1 LGNEDRSNAMLIYL
15 LAGLV
20 LFLGVHST
28 RMLAEGWRS
37 RTIERLGAKPWK
49 GLYALLSLAG
59 LALLVWGY
67 GVARQQ
73 PVQLWSPP
81 VGLRHLAALLTWLA
95 FVLLAAA
102 EVPGNQIKARLHH
115 PMLLGTKV
123 WALAH
128 LLANGTL
135 AGAILFGSF
144 LLWAVTMF
152 ASARRRDRREAVL
165 YTPGTA
171 GRTVITVAAGT
182 LAWAVFAFWL
192 HGLLIGIRPI
202 G

>member
-1 LGNEDRSNAMLIYL
+1 MLIYL
-15 LAGLV
+15 VAGLV
-20 LFLGVHST
+20 VFLGVHSS
-28 RMLAEGWRS
+28 RMLADGWRS

-49 GLYALLSLAG
+49 AFYALVSLAG

-81 VGLRHLAALLTWLA
+81 VGLRHAAALLTWFA

-102 EVPGNQIKARLHH
+102 YVPGNQIKARLHH

-152 ASARRRDRREAVL
+152 ASARRRDRREAVR
-165 YTPGTA
+165 YASGKA
-171 GRTVITVAAGT
+171 SRTVITLAAGT
-182 LAWAVFAFWL
+182 VAWAAFAFWL

>member
-1 LGNEDRSNAMLIYL
+1 MLIYL
-15 LAGLV
+15 VAGLV
-20 LFLGVHST
+20 VFLGVHSS
-28 RMLAEGWRS
+28 RMLANGWRS

-49 GLYALLSLAG
+49 AVYALVSLAG

-81 VGLRHLAALLTWLA
+81 VGLRHAAALLTWLA

-102 EVPGNQIKARLHH
+102 YVPGNQIKARLHH

-152 ASARRRDRREAVL
+152 ASARRRDRREAVR
-165 YTPGTA
+165 YASGKA
-171 GRTVITVAAGT
+171 SRTVITLAAGT
-182 LAWAVFAFWL
+182 VAWAAFAFWL

>member
-1 LGNEDRSNAMLIYL
+1 MLIYL
-15 LAGLV
+15 VAGLV
-20 LFLGVHST
+20 VFLGVHSS
-28 RMLAEGWRS
+28 RMLADGWRS

-49 GLYALLSLAG
+49 AVYALVSLAG
-59 LALLVWGY
+59 LALLVWGF

-81 VGLRHLAALLTWLA
+81 VGLRHAAALLTWLA

-102 EVPGNQIKARLHH
+102 YVPGNQIKARLHH

-152 ASARRRDRREAVL
+152 PSARRRDRREAVL

-171 GRTVITVAAGT
+171 SRTVITLAAGT
-182 LAWAVFAFWL
+182 LAWAAFAFWL

>member
-1 LGNEDRSNAMLIYL
+1 MLIYL
-15 LAGLV
+15 VAGLV

-28 RMLAEGWRS
+28 RMLADGWRS
-37 RTIERLGAKPWK
+37 RAIERLGAKPWK
-49 GLYALLSLAG
+49 AVYTLASIAG
-59 LALLVWGY
+59 LALVVWGY

-73 PVQLWSPP
+73 PVQLWNPP
-81 VGLRHLAALLTWLA
+81 AGLRHLAALLTWLA

-144 LLWAVTMF
+144 LLWSVTMF
-152 ASARRRDRREAVL
+152 AGARRRDRRDAVL

-171 GRTVITVAAGT
+171 GRTAITLAAGT
-182 LAWAVFAFWL
+182 LAWAMFAFWL

>member
-73 PVQLWSPP
+73 PVQLWNPP

>member
-1 LGNEDRSNAMLIYL
+1 MLIYL
-15 LAGLV
+15 VAGLV
-20 LFLGVHST
+20 VFLGVHSS
-28 RMLAEGWRS
+28 RMLANGWRS

-49 GLYALLSLAG
+49 AVYALVSLAG

-81 VGLRHLAALLTWLA
+81 VGLRHAAALLTWFA

-102 EVPGNQIKARLHH
+102 YVPGNQIKARLHH

-152 ASARRRDRREAVL
+152 ASARRRDRREAVR
-165 YTPGTA
+165 YASGKA
-171 GRTVITVAAGT
+171 SRTVITLAAGT
-182 LAWAVFAFWL
+182 VAWAAFAFWL

>member
-1 LGNEDRSNAMLIYL
+1 MLIYL
-15 LAGLV
+15 VAGLV
-20 LFLGVHST
+20 VFLGVHST
-28 RMLAEGWRS
+28 RMLADGWRS
-37 RTIERLGAKPWK
+37 QTVERLGAKPWK
-49 GLYALLSLAG
+49 GLYALASLVG
-59 LALLVWGY
+59 LVLLVWGY

-81 VGLRHLAALLTWLA
+81 VGLRHAAALLTWLA

-102 EVPGNQIKARLHH
+102 YVPGNQIKARLHH

-135 AGAILFGSF
+135 AGAVLFGSF

-165 YTPGTA
+165 YTPGKA
-171 GRTVITVAAGT
+171 SRTVITLAAGT
-182 LAWAVFAFWL
+182 VAWAMFAFWL

>member
-1 LGNEDRSNAMLIYL
+1 MLIYL
-15 LAGLV
+15 VAGLV
-20 LFLGVHST
+20 VFLGVHSS

-49 GLYALLSLAG
+49 AFYALVSLAG

-81 VGLRHLAALLTWLA
+81 VGLRHAAALLTWFA

-102 EVPGNQIKARLHH
+102 YVPGNQIKARLHH

-152 ASARRRDRREAVL
+152 ASARRRDRREAVR
-165 YTPGTA
+165 YAPGRA
-171 GRTVITVAAGT
+171 SRTVITLAAGT
-182 LAWAVFAFWL
+182 VAWAVFAFWL

>member
-1 LGNEDRSNAMLIYL
+1 MLIYL
-15 LAGLV
+15 VAGLV
-20 LFLGVHST
+20 VFLGVHSS
-28 RMLAEGWRS
+28 RMLADGWRS

-49 GLYALLSLAG
+49 AVYALVSLVG

-81 VGLRHLAALLTWLA
+81 VGLRHAAALLTWFA

-102 EVPGNQIKARLHH
+102 YVPGNQIKARLHH

-152 ASARRRDRREAVL
+152 ASARRRDRREAVR
-165 YTPGTA
+165 YASGKA
-171 GRTVITVAAGT
+171 SRTVITLAAGT
-182 LAWAVFAFWL
+182 VAWAAFAFWL

>member
-1 LGNEDRSNAMLIYL
+1 MLIYL
-15 LAGLV
+15 VAGLV
-20 LFLGVHST
+20 VFLGVHSS
-28 RMLAEGWRS
+28 RMLADGWRS

-49 GLYALLSLAG
+49 AVYALVSLAG
-59 LALLVWGY
+59 LALLVLGY

-81 VGLRHLAALLTWLA
+81 VGLRHAAALLTWFA

-102 EVPGNQIKARLHH
+102 YVPGNQIKARLHH

-152 ASARRRDRREAVL
+152 ASARRRDRREAVR
-165 YTPGTA
+165 YASGKA
-171 GRTVITVAAGT
+171 SRTVITLAAGSV
-182 LAWAVFAFWL
+182 AWAAFAFWL

>member
-1 LGNEDRSNAMLIYL
+1 MLIYL
-15 LAGLV
+15 VAGLV
-20 LFLGVHST
+20 VFLGVHSS
-28 RMLAEGWRS
+28 RMLADGWRS

-49 GLYALLSLAG
+49 SLYALASLVG
-59 LALLVWGY
+59 LVLVVWGY

-73 PVQLWSPP
+73 PVQLWNPP

-95 FVLLAAA
+95 FVLLAASQ
-102 EVPGNQIKARLHH
+102 VPGNQIKARLHH

-128 LLANGTL
+128 LLANGSL
-135 AGAILFGSF
+135 AGALLFGSF
-144 LLWAVTMF
+144 LVWAVTLF
-152 ASARRRDRREAVL
+152 ASARRRDRRDGVHYAA
-165 YTPGTA
+165 GSA
-171 GRTVITVAAGT
+171 GRTALAVVTGT

>member
-1 LGNEDRSNAMLIYL
+1 MLIYL
-15 LAGLV
+15 VAGLV
-20 LFLGVHST
+20 VFLGVHSS
-28 RMLAEGWRS
+28 RMLADGWRS
-37 RTIERLGAKPWK
+37 RTIERLGAKSWK
-49 GLYALLSLAG
+49 GLYTLVSIAG
-59 LALLVWGY
+59 LALVVWGY

-81 VGLRHLAALLTWLA
+81 VGLRHAAALLTWLA
-95 FVLLAAA
+95 FVLLAATY
-102 EVPGNQIKARLHH
+102 VPGNQIKARLHH

-165 YTPGTA
+165 HAPGTA
-171 GRTVITVAAGT
+171 GRTAITLVAGTVA
-182 LAWAVFAFWL
+182 WAAFAFLL

>member
-1 LGNEDRSNAMLIYL
+1 MLIYL
-15 LAGLV
+15 VAGLV
-20 LFLGVHST
+20 VFLGVHSL
-28 RMLAEGWRS
+28 RMLADGWRS
-37 RTIERLGAKPWK
+37 RTIERLGAKSWK
-49 GLYALLSLAG
+49 GLYTLVSIAG
-59 LALLVWGY
+59 LALVVWGY

-81 VGLRHLAALLTWLA
+81 VGLRHAAALLTWLA
-95 FVLLAAA
+95 FVLLAATY
-102 EVPGNQIKARLHH
+102 VPGNQIKARLHH

-135 AGAILFGSF
+135 AGVILFGSF

-165 YTPGTA
+165 HAPGTA
-171 GRTVITVAAGT
+171 GRTAITLAAGT
-182 LAWAVFAFWL
+182 VAWAVFAFWL

>member
-1 LGNEDRSNAMLIYL
+1 MLIYL
-15 LAGLV
+15 VAGLV
-20 LFLGVHST
+20 VFLGVHSS
-28 RMLAEGWRS
+28 RMLADGWRS

-49 GLYALLSLAG
+49 AVYALVSLAG

-81 VGLRHLAALLTWLA
+81 VGLRHAAALLTWFA

-102 EVPGNQIKARLHH
+102 YVPGNQIKARLHH

-152 ASARRRDRREAVL
+152 ASARRRDRREAVR
-165 YTPGTA
+165 YASGKA
-171 GRTVITVAAGT
+171 SRTVITLAAGT
-182 LAWAVFAFWL
+182 VAWAAFAFWL

>member
-1 LGNEDRSNAMLIYL
+1 MLIYL
-15 LAGLV
+15 VAGLV
-20 LFLGVHST
+20 VFLGVHSS

-49 GLYALLSLAG
+49 AFYALVSLAG

-81 VGLRHLAALLTWLA
+81 VGLRHAAALLTWFA

-102 EVPGNQIKARLHH
+102 YVPGNQIKARLHH

-152 ASARRRDRREAVL
+152 ASARRRDRREAVR
-165 YTPGTA
+165 YASGKA
-171 GRTVITVAAGT
+171 SRTVITLAAGT
-182 LAWAVFAFWL
+182 VAWAAFAFWL

>member
-1 LGNEDRSNAMLIYL
+1 MLIYL
-15 LAGLV
+15 VAGLV
-20 LFLGVHST
+20 VFLGVHST
-28 RMLAEGWRS
+28 RMLADGWRS
-37 RTIERLGAKPWK
+37 RTVERLGAKPWK
-49 GLYALLSLAG
+49 ALYTLVSIAG
-59 LALLVWGY
+59 LALVVWGY
-67 GVARQQ
+67 GVARQE

-81 VGLRHLAALLTWLA
+81 AGLRHLAALLTWLA

-171 GRTVITVAAGT
+171 SRTVITLAAGT
-182 LAWAVFAFWL
+182 VAWAVFAFWL

>member
-1 LGNEDRSNAMLIYL
+1 MLIYL
-15 LAGLV
+15 VAGLV
-20 LFLGVHST
+20 VFLGVHSS

-49 GLYALLSLAG
+49 VFYALVSLAG

-81 VGLRHLAALLTWLA
+81 VGLRHAAALLTWFA

-102 EVPGNQIKARLHH
+102 YVPGNQIKARLHH

-152 ASARRRDRREAVL
+152 ASARRRDRREAVR
-165 YTPGTA
+165 YAPGKA
-171 GRTVITVAAGT
+171 SRTVITLAAGT
-182 LAWAVFAFWL
+182 VAWAVFAFWL

>member
-1 LGNEDRSNAMLIYL
+1 MLIYL
-15 LAGLV
+15 VAGLI
-20 LFLGVHST
+20 LFFGVHST
-28 RMLAEGWRS
+28 RMLADDWRS
-37 RTIERLGAKPWK
+37 RSIARIGAKPWK
-49 GLYALLSLAG
+49 GLYALASLAG
-59 LALLVWGY
+59 FVLLVWGF

-81 VGLRHLAALLTWLA
+81 VGMRHLAASLTWVA

-102 EVPGNQIKARLHH
+102 QVPGNHIKARLHH

-135 AGAILFGSF
+135 AGALLFGSF
-144 LLWAVTMF
+144 LIWSVILF
-152 ASARRRDRREAVL
+152 ASSRRRDRRLAVV
-165 YTPGTA
+165 YAPGTA
-171 GRTVITVAAGT
+171 GRTAIVLVAGS

>member
-1 LGNEDRSNAMLIYL
+1 MLIYL
-15 LAGLV
+15 VAGLV
-20 LFLGVHST
+20 VFLGVHSS
-28 RMLAEGWRS
+28 RMLANGWRS

-49 GLYALLSLAG
+49 AVYALVSLAG

-81 VGLRHLAALLTWLA
+81 VGLRHAAALLTWFA

-102 EVPGNQIKARLHH
+102 YVPGNQSKTRLHH

-152 ASARRRDRREAVL
+152 ASARRRDRREAVR
-165 YTPGTA
+165 YASGKA
-171 GRTVITVAAGT
+171 SRTVITLAAGT
-182 LAWAVFAFWL
+182 VAWAAFAFWL

>member
-1 LGNEDRSNAMLIYL
+1 MLIYL
-15 LAGLV
+15 VAGLV
-20 LFLGVHST
+20 VFLGVHST
-28 RMLAEGWRS
+28 RMLAGDWRS

-49 GLYALLSLAG
+49 ALYALVSIAG

-81 VGLRHLAALLTWLA
+81 LGLRHSAALLTWLA

-102 EVPGNQIKARLHH
+102 YVSGNQIKARLHH

-135 AGAILFGSF
+135 AGAILFGGF

-152 ASARRRDRREAVL
+152 ASARRRDRREATR

-171 GRTVITVAAGT
+171 SRTAITLAAGT

>member
-1 LGNEDRSNAMLIYL
+1 MLIYL
-15 LAGLV
+15 VAGLV
-20 LFLGVHST
+20 VFLGVHSS
-28 RMLAEGWRS
+28 RMLADGWRS

-49 GLYALLSLAG
+49 AFYALVSLAG

-81 VGLRHLAALLTWLA
+81 VGLRHAAALLTWFA

-102 EVPGNQIKARLHH
+102 YVPGNQIKARLHH

-152 ASARRRDRREAVL
+152 ASARRRDRREAVR
-165 YTPGTA
+165 YAA
-171 GRTVITVAAGT
+171 GRASRTVITLAAGT
-182 LAWAVFAFWL
+182 VAWAVFAFWL

>member
-1 LGNEDRSNAMLIYL
+1 MLIYL
-15 LAGLV
+15 VAGLV
-20 LFLGVHST
+20 VFLGVHSS
-28 RMLAEGWRS
+28 RMLADGWRS

-49 GLYALLSLAG
+49 AFYALVSLAG

-81 VGLRHLAALLTWLA
+81 VGLRHAAALLTWFA

-102 EVPGNQIKARLHH
+102 YVPGNQIKARLHH

-152 ASARRRDRREAVL
+152 ASARRRDRREAVR
-165 YTPGTA
+165 YAA
-171 GRTVITVAAGT
+171 GKASRTVITLAAGT
-182 LAWAVFAFWL
+182 VAWAVFAFWL

>member
-1 LGNEDRSNAMLIYL
+1 MLIYL
-15 LAGLV
+15 VAGLV
-20 LFLGVHST
+20 VFLGVHSS

-49 GLYALLSLAG
+49 AFYALVSLAG

-81 VGLRHLAALLTWLA
+81 VGLRHAAALLTWFA

-102 EVPGNQIKARLHH
+102 YVPGNQIKARLHH

-152 ASARRRDRREAVL
+152 ASARRRDRREAVR
-165 YTPGTA
+165 YAA
-171 GRTVITVAAGT
+171 GKASRTVITLAAGT
-182 LAWAVFAFWL
+182 VAWAAFAFWL

>member
-1 LGNEDRSNAMLIYL
+1 MLIYL
-15 LAGLV
+15 VAGLV
-20 LFLGVHST
+20 VFLGVHSS
-28 RMLAEGWRS
+28 RMLADGWRS

-49 GLYALLSLAG
+49 AFYALVSLAG

-81 VGLRHLAALLTWLA
+81 VGLRHAAALLTWLA
-95 FVLLAAA
+95 FVLLAATY
-102 EVPGNQIKARLHH
+102 VPGNQIKARLHH

-152 ASARRRDRREAVL
+152 ASARRRDRREAVR
-165 YTPGTA
+165 YAPGRA
-171 GRTVITVAAGT
+171 SRTVITLAAGT
-182 LAWAVFAFWL
+182 VAWAVFAFWL

>member
-1 LGNEDRSNAMLIYL
+1 MLIYL
-15 LAGLV
+15 VAGRV
-20 LFLGVHST
+20 VFLGVHSS
-28 RMLAEGWRS
+28 RMLADSWRS

-49 GLYALLSLAG
+49 AVYALVSLVG
-59 LALLVWGY
+59 LALLVWGF

-81 VGLRHLAALLTWLA
+81 VGLRHAAALLTWFA

-102 EVPGNQIKARLHH
+102 YVPGNQIKARLHH

-152 ASARRRDRREAVL
+152 ASARRRDRREAVR
-165 YTPGTA
+165 YAPGRA
-171 GRTVITVAAGT
+171 SRTVITLAAGT
-182 LAWAVFAFWL
+182 VAWAVFAFWL